1 MKKTD
6 LYKNLALATA
16 QRMKNATK
24 VPKPGAAED
33 VAKTKKELASSN
45 PLLASLID
53 KTESKS
59 KKWSALKEF
68 VWVTA
73 DSALKQTQALFFID
87 LLKVCAAM
95 LIILHHLSSYG
106 QIAEDARAF
115 LPGVMN
121 FLFDYGRYAVQIF
134 LVMAGYLATQSLT
147 KFANAKFSSQHL
159 LRVIIN
165 RYLRLFA
172 PYIAALVFTMLCAW
186 VARFWVN
193 DEFVGEQETL
203 GQFLA
208 HLFFLQGILGL
219 DSISAGVWYVAIDW
233 QLYSVL
239 AVLLISFSS
248 YQALIWFLSIIA
260 TCSLLY
266 FNRSNQY
273 EAYFIY
279 FIGSYSLG
287 VLAYLAK
294 NFADKKIKGL
304 AKIVLIAIGVI
315 IVIST
320 LHQVWLRNFL
330 AWFVAIALLLWGN
343 ATYPSVRS
351 ATHGLRASAMRIIA
365 WASPR
370 SYCAFLIHFAFI
382 LLANTFYIASGMHAH
397 ESGPIAIGLMLGV
410 VVCSTIAANYMYRW
424 VEIPSFKLK
433 I

>member
-1 MKKTD
+1 M
-6 LYKNLALATA
+6 A
-16 QRMKNATK
+16 
-24 VPKPGAAED
+24 
-33 VAKTKKELASSN
+33 
-45 PLLASLID
+45 I
-53 KTESKS
+53 
-59 KKWSALKEF
+59 
-68 VWVTA
+68 
-73 DSALKQTQALFFID
+73 
-87 LLKVCAAM
+87 
-95 LIILHHLSSYG
+95 
-106 QIAEDARAF
+106 DARSAM
-115 LPGVMN
+115 PGLMIW
-121 FLFDYGRYAVQIF
+121 LFEYGRYAVQIF

-147 KFANAKFSSQHL
+147 RFANAKFDGQNL

-165 RYLRLFA
+165 RYLRLLA
-172 PYIAALVFTMLCAW
+172 PYIAALIFTTLCAW
-186 VARFWVN
+186 VTRFWVN
-193 DEFVGEQETL
+193 DEFVGEQETI

-294 NFADKKIKGL
+294 SFSDKKIQGL
-304 AKIVLIAIGVI
+304 AKFVLIAIGVI

-330 AWFVAIALLLWGN
+330 AWFVAIALLVWGN
-343 ATYPSVRS
+343 TNYPKLMPSSSKLKAFVLRS
-351 ATHGLRASAMRIIA
+351 IA
-365 WASPR
+365 WASSR

-382 LLANTFYIASGMHAH
+382 LLANTLYIAFGMHAL
-397 ESGPIAIGLMLGV
+397 ESGLIAIGLMLGV
-410 VVCSTIAANYMYRW
+410 VVCSVIAANYMYRW
-424 VEIPSFKLK
+424 LEIPSAKLK